1 MTSSRNLLLGG
12 SVGSLLMSS
21 LFGNEVA
28 HPPAAIPAST
38 PVKIEH
44 PTSSDYWMQPSA
56 YEKEIGLYL
65 TTSLL
70 YWKAYVPGLWYATNN
85 SPPPIPQGSGINAV
99 TITGKIPTLKYEPH
113 LGWRAQLGYD
123 PRGHHY
129 GLYLQFTYFHDH
141 GTSHISQEPFQS
153 GNLQPLQESSPFFTP
168 TGIGVGILNATSQVK
183 LRYHLW
189 ELLFSYAWMRDQPIQ
204 MNLLFGAVGAWISQ
218 SWETLMEQINE
229 TSSGVQFSP
238 FDTQQLQKNNWGY
251 RGGGIKGGIDLDAYL
266 GYGLGFHAGG
276 ALAITAGRLS
286 NHYDLGWLNGVY
298 DFSPEFNMNQFGDSN
313 FTETRFIPAYQILL
327 GLSWKH
333 NWQRLSFGLYADYEV
348 NGWLDIDQ
356 EFFPD
361 AVTVQNSNKY
371 IRQITGNL
379 TMQGLTTG
387 IRFEF

>member
-1 MTSSRNLLLGG
+1 M
-12 SVGSLLMSS
+12 GSL
-21 LFGNEVA
+21 FCNEVA
-28 HPPAAIPAST
+28 HFPAPTGAPT
-38 PVKIEH
+38 PVQIER
-44 PTSSDYWMQPSA
+44 PTSSDYWIQPSP
-56 YEKEIGLYL
+56 YEKQVGLYL

-85 SPPPIPQGSGINAV
+85 APPAIPAGSGINAV
-99 TITGKIPTLKYEPH
+99 TVTGTIPTLKYEPH

-141 GTSHISQEPFQS
+141 GSSNISQQPFQS
-153 GNLQPLQESSPFFTP
+153 GYLQPLQDSGPFFTP
-168 TGIGVGILNATSQVK
+168 AKTGVGIANATSRVK

-189 ELLFSYAWMRDQPIQ
+189 ELIFSYAWMRDKPIQ

-218 SWETLMEQINE
+218 GWETQMNQLNQAGG
-229 TSSGVQFSP
+229 TQYSP
-238 FDTQQLQKNNWGY
+238 LNPQQLQKSNWGY
-251 RGGGIKGGIDLDAYL
+251 RGGGLKGGIDLEAYL

-276 ALAITAGRLS
+276 AIAVTAGRLS
-286 NHYDLGWLNGVY
+286 NHYDLGWQNGIY
-298 DFSPEFNMNQFGDSN
+298 NNNSTEFNINQYGDSN

-327 GLSWKH
+327 GLSWKR
-333 NWQRLSFGLYADYEV
+333 NWQRCSFGLYADYEV
-348 NGWLDIDQ
+348 NCWLDIDQ
-356 EFFPD
+356 EFFPNT
-361 AVTVQNSNKY
+361 ALIASSSKY